1 MDFCNTYVTFLQLQD
16 FQNEKVKLTVQRKS
30 RILVLNL
37 IAELLFLTVFKIPYN
52 FSMKNHQN
60 IFTTKLRRFITY
72 FWYDIQYTDHVLY
85 FWCDIAIPITY
96 YLYKLQS
103 SFLNIAQTN
112 IVIQIS
118 ESFSFRCLIT
128 LYYEEIGHNFSKCS
142 KNIKIAPHQS
152 KCTFLFVSCHQMV

>member
-1 MDFCNTYVTFLQLQD
+1 M
-16 FQNEKVKLTVQRKS
+16 TVQRKS
-30 RILVLNL
+30 KILVLNL
-37 IAELLFLTVFKIPYN
+37 IAKLLFLTVFKIPYN
-52 FSMKNHQN
+52 FSMKNHQHYFHDKVLKQDLLH
-60 IFTTKLRRFITY
+60 IFGMIY
-72 FWYDIQYTDHVLY
+72 SMYTDHVLY

-103 SFLNIAQTN
+103 SFLKIAQTN